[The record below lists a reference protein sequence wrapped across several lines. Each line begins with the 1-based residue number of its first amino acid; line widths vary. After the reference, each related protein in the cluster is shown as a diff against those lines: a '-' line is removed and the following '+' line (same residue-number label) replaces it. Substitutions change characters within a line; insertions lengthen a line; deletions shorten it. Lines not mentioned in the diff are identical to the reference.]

1 MKDKDSVRHRG
12 MARVVFLANE
22 AKFRALIEAGYPLK
36 EIYRE
41 HADALGIGYPHF
53 TRYVNR
59 YLLDAVLHQR
69 KKGLLPLPSS
79 TPRPEAPASSP
90 GPVSSA
96 PPSTPRKTQNT
107 PAKSTVPFH
116 HNPGSNDRDDLI

>member
-22 AKFRALIEAGYPLK
+22 AKFRALIAAGYPLK

-69 KKGLLPLPSS
+69 KRGLLPLPPSV
-79 TPRPEAPASSP
+79 PRATASSP
-90 GPVSSA
+90 GSVSSDS
-96 PPSTPRKTQNT
+96 PSAPRKPQNT